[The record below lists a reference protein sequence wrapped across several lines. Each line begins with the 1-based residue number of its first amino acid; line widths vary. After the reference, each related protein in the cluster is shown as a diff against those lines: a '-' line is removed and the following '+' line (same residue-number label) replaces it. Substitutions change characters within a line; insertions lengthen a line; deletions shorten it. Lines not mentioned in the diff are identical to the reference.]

1 MVPDANDKNPTGG
14 VRGTRHRLRGPSR
27 IDAPPAS
34 KKPASAQPT
43 PSKARPDPLAPPNKS
58 VPVKKRVLFVCIGN
72 SCRSQMA
79 EAFAR
84 AYGSDIL
91 DAESAGVSPAT
102 YIAPLTKQT
111 LGERNLTIDDHFP
124 KGLDHFRHQHFD
136 VVINMS
142 GVPVGLAG
150 GRVIQWTVPDPIGH
164 TESYYRGVATQIEG
178 LVMRL
183 IMELRNA
190 PQAAAVQPK
199 IVRPKI

>member
-1 MVPDANDKNPTGG
+1 MVPDADDKNPTGG

-27 IDAPPAS
+27 IDAAAPKKPSSAPPAPS
-34 KKPASAQPT
+34 NPRPAQAA
-43 PSKARPDPLAPPNKS
+43 PSFNLAPT
-58 VPVKKRVLFVCIGN
+58 KKRVLFVCIGN

-84 AYGSDIL
+84 AYGGDIM
-91 DAESAGVSPAT
+91 EVQSAGVSPAT

-124 KGLDHFRHQHFD
+124 KGMDLMRRQHFD

-142 GVPVGLAG
+142 GVPVGLPGA
-150 GRVIQWTVPDPIGH
+150 RVIEWTVPDPIGQ
-164 TESYYRGVATQIEG
+164 TESYYRTVATQIEG

-183 IMELRNA
+183 IMELRTT
-190 PQAAAVQPK
+190 P
-199 IVRPKI
+199 